1 MLGVQHGSGGG
12 FGGDGIMN
20 ARRFATV
27 AAASCGSLV
36 FAGWVVASVAG
47 FGSAGIEIT
56 AAVPIE
62 DRRAPSLTADAE
74 LAGAPQ
80 ATAMGNAAVANADVA
95 AAAESVTGT
104 ATNTPAA
111 SDEPKSI

>member
-27 AAASCGSLV
+27 AASCGTVVL
-36 FAGWVVASVAG
+36 AGWVVASVAG
-47 FGSAGIEIT
+47 FGSGGIEIT

-62 DRRAPSLTADAE
+62 DRRAPSLAADGAGPRHAGGFWHNLAE
-74 LAGAPQ
+74 THPSTSKPLFDQSHALS
-80 ATAMGNAAVANADVA
+80 AVPNCAIA
-95 AAAESVTGT
+95 
-104 ATNTPAA
+104 
-111 SDEPKSI
+111 